1 MMKRFPYF
9 FLVFILLHN
18 CAIKSMENA
27 CDPSGSLFYKSL
39 FVNFI
44 LTSGQTT
51 VCGISVIKIP
61 QPTILNIKSR
71 GLLNTGFLI
80 GETDSSVLGVQVQVA
95 LDAGPFVDAQ
105 MSGTQW
111 KFQLPAAGLP
121 ITLPTTG
128 VWKDW
133 SLHTISVR
141 SVSSNGLISLPTTIT
156 VQKGSNKD
164 INGDGYPDAL
174 IGSQIANRVRAYLS
188 LGKTKGLNSAP
199 VTLLNGV
206 GGFGYSVKLGDI
218 DGDGYSDAVVGSST
232 NTFAV
237 YLSLGSAGGLSTT
250 PINSIPIGVGGLL
263 NVDVGDIN
271 GDGFGDVLVGAPY
284 DVGNIG
290 RVYSYFSN
298 ANLGQGVTFS
308 QQLNNPGNAGS
319 TSFFGYA
326 ITLGDINGD
335 GKSDAIVGAVGS
347 GQIGA
352 SFVYLAQG
360 AGTFAVYSQT
370 ITGAVANQWYANSA
384 VATDINRDGFA
395 DLFVGAYQESAGGGR
410 VHLYLSN
417 FGVLVNA
424 VSGPISGVAGSQ
436 TGTSVATGDINGD
449 GFLDLL
455 AGGYSYTSTF
465 PNQGH
470 AVTYLTTGD
479 AFGFVTSSLNFLT
492 VAVNFGEMG
501 NAIASGD
508 INGDG
513 FSDVLVGAPSSVGG
527 TNIGNV
533 YLYLSDGAGGYTSTP
548 QTFSEP
554 DVNGTFGS
562 SVDL

>member
-1 MMKRFPYF
+1 M
-9 FLVFILLHN
+9 
-18 CAIKSMENA
+18 
-27 CDPSGSLFYKSL
+27 
-39 FVNFI
+39 
-44 LTSGQTT
+44 
-51 VCGISVIKIP
+51 
-61 QPTILNIKSR
+61 
-71 GLLNTGFLI
+71 
-80 GETDSSVLGVQVQVA
+80 
-95 LDAGPFVDAQ
+95 
-105 MSGTQW
+105 
-111 KFQLPAAGLP
+111 
-121 ITLPTTG
+121 
-128 VWKDW
+128 
-133 SLHTISVR
+133 
-141 SVSSNGLISLPTTIT
+141 IT

-164 INGDGYPDAL
+164 IDGDGYPDAL
-174 IGSQIANRVRAYLS
+174 IGSQTANRVRAYLS
-188 LGKTKGLNSAP
+188 LGKTKGLNSVP

-218 DGDGYSDAVVGSST
+218 DGDGYADAVVGSTT

-237 YLSLGSAGGLSTT
+237 YLGAGGGLSTT
-250 PINSIPIGVGGLL
+250 AISNIAIGAGGLL

-284 DVGNIG
+284 DLGNIG

-298 ANLGQGVTFS
+298 AIVGQGVTMS

-319 TSFFGYA
+319 ATFYGYA

-360 AGTFAVYSQT
+360 AGTFAAYSQT
-370 ITGAVANQWYANSA
+370 ITGSAANEWYANSA

-410 VHLYLSN
+410 VHLYLSD

-424 VSGPISGVAGSQ
+424 VSGPISGVGGSQ

-479 AFGFVTSSLNFLT
+479 TFGFVANSLNFLT
-492 VAVNFGEMG
+492 VAVNLGDMG

-513 FSDVLVGAPSSVGG
+513 LSDVLVGAPSSVGG

-533 YLYLSDGAGGYTSTP
+533 YLYLSDGSGGYTSTP

-554 DVNGTFGS
+554 DVNGTFGT

>member
-1 MMKRFPYF
+1 MKRFPYF

-80 GETDSSVLGVQVQVA
+80 GETDSSVPGVQVQVA

-360 AGTFAVYSQT
+360 AGTFTVYSQT

>member
-1 MMKRFPYF
+1 MRRFPC
-9 FLVFILLHN
+9 FLFIFILLHN
-18 CAIKSMENA
+18 CAVKSMENA

-39 FVNFI
+39 LVNFI
-44 LTSGQTT
+44 LTSGQAT
-51 VCGISVIKIP
+51 VCGISLVKIP
-61 QPTILNIKSR
+61 QPTILNVKSR

-80 GETDSSVLGVQVQVA
+80 GETDSSVSGVQVA

-105 MSGTQW
+105 RSGTQW

-121 ITLPTTG
+121 TTLPTTG

-141 SVSSNGLISLPTTIT
+141 SVFNESVSLPVTIT

-164 INGDGYPDAL
+164 IDGDGYPDAL
-174 IGSQIANRVRAYLS
+174 IGSQTANRVRAYLS
-188 LGKTKGLNSAP
+188 LGKTKGLNSVP

-218 DGDGYSDAVVGSST
+218 DGDGYADAVVGSTT

-237 YLSLGSAGGLSTT
+237 YLGAGGGLSTT
-250 PINSIPIGVGGLL
+250 AISNIAIGAGGLL

-284 DVGNIG
+284 DLGNIG

-298 ANLGQGVTFS
+298 AIVGQGVTMS

-319 TSFFGYA
+319 ATFYGYA

-360 AGTFAVYSQT
+360 AGTFAAYSQT
-370 ITGAVANQWYANSA
+370 ITGSAANEWYANSA

-410 VHLYLSN
+410 VHLYLSD

-424 VSGPISGVAGSQ
+424 VSGPISGVGGSQ

-479 AFGFVTSSLNFLT
+479 TFGFVANSLNFLT
-492 VAVNFGEMG
+492 VAVNLGDMG

-513 FSDVLVGAPSSVGG
+513 LSDVLVGAPSSVGG

-533 YLYLSDGAGGYTSTP
+533 YLYLSDGSGGYTSTP

-554 DVNGTFGS
+554 DVNGTFGT

>member
-1 MMKRFPYF
+1 
-9 FLVFILLHN
+9 
-18 CAIKSMENA
+18 MENA

>member
-80 GETDSSVLGVQVQVA
+80 GETDSSVPGVQVQVA

-360 AGTFAVYSQT
+360 AGTFTVYSQT

>member
-1 MMKRFPYF
+1 
-9 FLVFILLHN
+9 
-18 CAIKSMENA
+18 MENA

-80 GETDSSVLGVQVQVA
+80 GETDSSVPGVQVQVA

-360 AGTFAVYSQT
+360 AGTFTVYSQT

>member
-1 MMKRFPYF
+1 MKRFPYF